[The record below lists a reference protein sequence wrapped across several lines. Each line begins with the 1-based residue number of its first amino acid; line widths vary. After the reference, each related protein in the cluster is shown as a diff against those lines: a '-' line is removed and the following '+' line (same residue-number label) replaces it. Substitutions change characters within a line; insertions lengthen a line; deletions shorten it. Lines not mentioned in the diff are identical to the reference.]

1 MILHIGER
9 VYWGAPDVI
18 YLEGTISSLDE
29 KAQSVSVHVDRTTP
43 HSAHL
48 IDTTMSFSADGVK
61 PLEGE
66 SPSGTTTVR
75 ATEAQPAPTMSDDEK
90 IQRAAAAAVYQQ
102 YGPDLPEE
110 QKKSLV
116 AQVVEALNSDP
127 TIRAQIISSMD
138 EILRREHP

>member
-18 YLEGTISSLDE
+18 YLEGTITSLDE
-29 KAQSVSVHVDRTTP
+29 QAQTVIVHVDRSTS

-48 IDTTMSFSADGVK
+48 IDTDMSFSADGVK
-61 PLEGE
+61 PLVGE

-75 ATEAQPAPTMSDDEK
+75 STETPPAPVLSDDEK

-102 YGPDLPEE
+102 YGPTLPEE
-110 QKKSLV
+110 QKKSLI

-127 TIRAQIISSMD
+127 TIRAQIITSMD
-138 EILRREHP
+138 EILRREH